1 MSNTKDRLAEAET
14 DTCAWPITT
23 TSILT
28 DEWFSYDKDG
38 RLTDVYE
45 KTPNSGGY
53 YHTTAS
59 YWPNSQLETLGI
71 LNSSGGSA
79 IPLQTYGV
87 DGEGRT
93 NAVTAASGQSPASAI
108 AYSPSTTATALAGSL
123 TSVTFGS
130 GDSDSYQYNP
140 STGRMSQYSFN
151 VNGQSAVGSLTWNA
165 NGTLQKLAITDPF
178 NSQDNQTCS
187 NTYDDLAR
195 LSGNN
200 CGSVWTQ
207 TFSYDAFGNVSKSGS
222 ISWLPIYNSPANDN
236 VTSNNQYKS
245 GWNGASYD
253 ANGNL
258 LNDTFN
264 TYTWSVYGDL
274 ASANGAAITYDALD
288 RMVENANGASQFVY
302 APNGQH
308 QLANMV
314 GQQLASAFVPL
325 PGGAVAV
332 YHSSGLVQYN
342 HSDWLGSA
350 RLFSSPTRTASP
362 AMSYAPFGEGYAG
375 GQAYVQF
382 TGINSWTVADTEN
395 QSGSLE
401 DFMFRRYSPVQGRWI
416 SPDPAG
422 LGAVNPSNPQS
433 WNRYAY
439 VMNSPLSA
447 VDPLGLADG
456 DYESHKGCTPGATSI
471 VCPFGGQTCNID
483 GAPAPCNMISGSSGA
498 FAVCPGGGCVFN
510 EHGLFQYQQT
520 SDDGGTWVRLNIT
533 SVDGGD
539 SGAANIGTIRAGTL
553 DQLNDYCSA
562 RGRAK
567 FVADWLPGG
576 GTLARNLWNS
586 STGAALGFYQLPT
599 ADINRITEEN
609 SGGQTVAMHATSEG
623 LNAAAGSTALLY
635 AMRAQTGVPMT
646 VGSKM
651 LSGAATVLLV
661 IDAGIGYVKEGQE
674 ILNCQAGN

>member
-1 MSNTKDRLAEAET
+1 MHQHLRRPGAPQRQR
-14 DTCAWPITT
+14 C
-23 TSILT
+23 
-28 DEWFSYDKDG
+28 
-38 RLTDVYE
+38 
-45 KTPNSGGY
+45 GG
-53 YHTTAS
+53 
-59 YWPNSQLETLGI
+59 
-71 LNSSGGSA
+71 
-79 IPLQTYGV
+79 
-87 DGEGRT
+87 
-93 NAVTAASGQSPASAI
+93 
-108 AYSPSTTATALAGSL
+108 
-123 TSVTFGS
+123 
-130 GDSDSYQYNP
+130 
-140 STGRMSQYSFN
+140 
-151 VNGQSAVGSLTWNA
+151 
-165 NGTLQKLAITDPF
+165 
-178 NSQDNQTCS
+178 
-187 NTYDDLAR
+187 
-195 LSGNN
+195 
-200 CGSVWTQ
+200 VWAQ

-222 ISWLPIYNSPANDN
+222 ISWQPNYTHPS
-236 VTSNNQYKS
+236 NQYQS

-253 ANGNL
+253 NNGDL

-264 TYTWSVYGDL
+264 TYTWDVDGDL
-274 ASANGAAITYDALD
+274 ASANGAGITYDAFG
-288 RMVENANGASQFVY
+288 RMVENHSGTYQFVY
-302 APNGQH
+302 APNGGKQP
-308 QLANMV
+308 LAEMQ
-314 GQQLASAFVPL
+314 GQSLLGTFLPL
-325 PGGAVAV
+325 PGGAIAA
-332 YHSSGLVQYN
+332 YNSSGLLQYM
-342 HSDWLGSA
+342 HADWLGSA
-350 RLFSSPTRTASP
+350 RLSSTPGRAPIP
-362 AMSYAPFGEGYAG
+362 AMAYAPFGEGYAG
-375 GQAYVQF
+375 GQAYAQF
-382 TGINSWTVADTEN
+382 TGINAGTVYDAEN
-395 QSGSLE
+395 ESGSLE

-422 LGAVNPSNPQS
+422 LGAVDPGNPQS